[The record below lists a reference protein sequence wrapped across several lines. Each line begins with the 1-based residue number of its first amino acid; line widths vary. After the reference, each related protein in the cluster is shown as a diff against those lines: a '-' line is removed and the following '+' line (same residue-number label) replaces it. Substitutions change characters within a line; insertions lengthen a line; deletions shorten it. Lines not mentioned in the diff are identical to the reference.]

1 MKQTKIE
8 QLCESA
14 RKIDHV
20 YEVWATAHGL
30 TSCEM
35 QIYYVI
41 MKKEKAVITQKELC
55 MELDAPKTSINS
67 IIKKQLNAGYI
78 EMHPNPENRREKMI
92 SLTES
97 GRRFAENLVF
107 PLSRYEEE
115 AAEMLDEKE
124 IEAVVTVQNRFAEL
138 LLEKIK
144 TNGRR

>member
-67 IIKKQLNAGYI
+67 PDMKKKRQRCWMKKKLK
-78 EMHPNPENRREKMI
+78 R
-92 SLTES
+92 
-97 GRRFAENLVF
+97 
-107 PLSRYEEE
+107 
-115 AAEMLDEKE
+115 
-124 IEAVVTVQNRFAEL
+124 
-138 LLEKIK
+138 
-144 TNGRR
+144 